1 MAHKAMDGYLNDHLG
16 GATMGVNLAGQIA
29 ELVEDTP
36 LAGVMTRLH
45 GEIEEDRATLVDV
58 MERLEVDRNP
68 IKQATGRVAELASR
82 LKFSGATSGDRDY
95 GVFMALES
103 LALGVM
109 GKRSLW
115 TALAQVAGEHAPLAP
130 VDLDGL
136 IARADAQYATL
147 EQERLAAAR
156 RALTPGDDD

>member
-16 GATMGVNLAGQIA
+16 GATLGVNLAGQIA
-29 ELVEDTP
+29 DLVEGTP

-45 GEIEEDRATLVDV
+45 AEIEEDRATLRDV
-58 MERLEVDRNP
+58 MERLDVDRNP
-68 IKQATGRVAELASR
+68 VKQATGRVAELASR
-82 LKFSGATSGDRDY
+82 LKFSGATSGERDY

-103 LALGVM
+103 LALGVQ

-130 VDLDGL
+130 VDLDAL
-136 IARADAQYATL
+136 IARADAQHATL
-147 EQERLAAAR
+147 ERERLAAAA
-156 RALTPGDDD
+156 RALAPDEE